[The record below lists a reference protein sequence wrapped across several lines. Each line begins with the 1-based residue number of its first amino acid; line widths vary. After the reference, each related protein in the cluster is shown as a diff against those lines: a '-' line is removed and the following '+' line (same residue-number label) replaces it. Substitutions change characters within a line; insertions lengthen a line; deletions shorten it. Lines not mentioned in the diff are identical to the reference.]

1 MKIMNF
7 IALEQKIVGLEKDIG
22 SPEVGKKADLVV
34 ANSCGVR
41 ATP

>member
-22 SPEVGKKADLVV
+22 GLEVGEE
-34 ANSCGVR
+34 S
-41 ATP
+41 